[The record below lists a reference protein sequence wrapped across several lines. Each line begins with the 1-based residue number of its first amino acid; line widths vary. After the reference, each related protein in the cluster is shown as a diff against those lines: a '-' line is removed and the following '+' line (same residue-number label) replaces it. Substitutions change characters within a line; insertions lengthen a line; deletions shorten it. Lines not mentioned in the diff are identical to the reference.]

1 MQTSLINGRHVEYL
15 FGQVGYRYIL
25 FILRISFLEEKN
37 IFMVNKPL
45 ASGVVPRVIKRDTD
59 WDAGRW
65 QPPVDSSHYHFTR
78 FELLF
83 SSGSYQY

>member
-1 MQTSLINGRHVEYL
+1 
-15 FGQVGYRYIL
+15 
-25 FILRISFLEEKN
+25 
-37 IFMVNKPL
+37 MVNQPL
-45 ASGVVPRVIKRDTD
+45 ASGVVPRVIKRDTDWDAD

-78 FELLF
+78 FEPLF